1 MMRTPSGP
9 ITLKNFGDSSL
20 SKGTDWAGSCS
31 AKTVYASSVKATADT
46 FISLCY
52 AFGGRSSKRKAD
64 CSYRLRTAVEPGKN
78 PGTET
83 EQNSQPGRPRYMSS
97 QVHGKKHKQRL
108 SVESEGADAE
118 DK

>member
-46 FISLCY
+46 FISVCY

-83 EQNSQPGRPRYMSS
+83 VSELAAGTAALHEQPSS
-97 QVHGKKHKQRL
+97 G
-108 SVESEGADAE
+108 EET
-118 DK
+118 